1 VVAIERRLQ
10 HNNNT
15 NEGWKTNERK
25 QQHTPLDLPLFLFLP
40 APRTTRGRSVTHT
53 QLLDSF
59 CGRVAPR
66 NEGKETKEKK
76 EHNKLLLRSTLQ
88 QQQQSELEG

>member
-1 VVAIERRLQ
+1 VVAIERRPQ

-15 NEGWKTNERK
+15 NEGGKTNERK
-25 QQHTPLDLPLFLFLP
+25 QQHTPLAFVLIP
-40 APRTTRGRSVTHT
+40 ACTKLTTRGRSVTHT